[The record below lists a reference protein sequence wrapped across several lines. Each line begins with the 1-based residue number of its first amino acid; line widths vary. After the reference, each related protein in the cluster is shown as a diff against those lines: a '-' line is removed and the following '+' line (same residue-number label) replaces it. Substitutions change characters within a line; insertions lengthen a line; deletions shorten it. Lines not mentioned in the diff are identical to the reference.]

1 MTSWVITSGR
11 NFCEALGEV
20 RVGEQRSPVGT
31 AIGVVFKLPE
41 MDELI
46 DHAGITLEIADEVF
60 VVPTLL
66 DRGVAELL
74 IQLDRFRHLRTAS
87 RS

>member
-1 MTSWVITSGR
+1 
-11 NFCEALGEV
+11 
-20 RVGEQRSPVGT
+20 
-31 AIGVVFKLPE
+31 
-41 MDELI
+41 
-46 DHAGITLEIADEVF
+46 VF

-66 DRGVAELL
+66 DRGVAKLL